1 MKSARVG
8 KGALGLVLAA
18 AMLLFAIPGGAF
30 ADTSPSISWGKPV
43 VSTET
48 STAHSYQFPNATV
61 APVRDEDDDIEYQ
74 LITVSITGGGTM
86 EKTPWALLK
95 NSSGTLAVFNVN
107 PLMDVD
113 DIEDMLRTIVFAG
126 CTSTTKITAT
136 IDANDA
142 SWSSDKAKSISQY
155 GDHYYMFVEGSYSW
169 TMAYNTAKTYK
180 YNGMQGYL
188 ATITSSEEYDALRVA
203 STSAGWIG
211 GTLMVYN
218 DGSDT
223 KVNDAENLPRTEGSF
238 AYRSTSHYNNSK
250 AAAVPDYYWACG
262 PEAGEPFDGALSNS
276 DSEPNAFQHIDHDQ
290 PWNTEHNQLG
300 MIAYE
305 SCLAANNENRKMI
318 NDITEAGFTAS
329 GYADGFFV
337 EFGGYETDPGNPDAS
352 LTASDTVSL
361 STWHTHDLRYAANG
375 NVLTVTCA
383 AAGDGLCSLPE
394 DGLTLTLAN
403 DSKTYDGKAVEMVGD
418 GDERADW
425 AEAGIELP
433 AATFTRS
440 DTETGEYAAV
450 DEVKRAGYY
459 KAELS
464 VGGATA
470 TSTYR
475 VDKAQVKAYLDET
488 NPIVTGKTYDGTT
501 SLSIGSSEN
510 WYLSGKVDGDELSIT
525 ASGTFEDANVGQH
538 KRLTVSDP
546 RLGGKDAGNYTCVLH
561 STFAVAPI
569 TPREA
574 TLAWSGIEL
583 TYNGAAQVPAC
594 TVTNAL
600 GDDKV
605 RVTVSGAQTNA
616 GLGYTAT
623 ATALDNSNYKLP
635 DAGTTV
641 EFSIA
646 KASIAPT
653 VSIDDWA
660 YGDEASVPSVTG
672 NPGGGEVNYEYA
684 ARTDGDAQ
692 SEDGWST
699 EAPTAAG
706 EYTVRAAVAATGNYE
721 GAVATADFIIAR
733 REVALEWGEAA
744 FTYNG
749 SEQAPSCTAGNL
761 VEGDAVDVAVTGAKA
776 DAGEGYTATAV
787 SLSNDNYRLP
797 AATTKTF
804 SIAPK
809 PIEGAK
815 VVLGP
820 GLTENGHEQEQA
832 VASVTLSDGTVLAA
846 TDYELSGNKATK
858 AGAYKLTVTGTGNYT
873 GTVEVE
879 FTVAARPDVK
889 PDDEDDSGKGDS
901 DKKDDSGSK
910 DADNKGSKKT
920 IPATGDDSAATAAL
934 VAASGVSLAAFGA
947 ATRRRK
953 TV

>member
-8 KGALGLVLAA
+8 KGALGLVFAA

-30 ADTSPSISWGKPV
+30 ADTSPSISWGEPV

-61 APVRDEDDDIEYQ
+61 SPVRDEDDQIEYQ

-95 NSSGTLAVFNVN
+95 NSSGTLAVFKVYDV
-107 PLMDVD
+107 MDVD

-142 SWSSDKAKSISQY
+142 IWSSDKAKSISQY

-169 TMAYNTAKTYK
+169 TMAYNAAKTYR

-203 STSAGWIG
+203 STTAGWIG

-223 KVNDAENLPRTEGSF
+223 KINDAEDLPRTEGSF
-238 AYRSTSHYNNSK
+238 AYRSTSHYNNTK

-262 PEAGEPFDGALSNS
+262 PEAGEPFDGDLSNS
-276 DSEPNAFQHIDHDQ
+276 ETEPNAFQHIDRDQ

-305 SCLAANNENRKMI
+305 SCLAANNESRKMI

-352 LTASDTVSL
+352 LTASDTVSP
-361 STWHTHDLRYAANG
+361 SAWHTHDLRYTAEG

-394 DGLTLTLAN
+394 GGLTLTLAN

-418 GDERADW
+418 EDERADW

-433 AATFTRS
+433 SATFARS
-440 DTETGEYAAV
+440 DTEAGEYAAIG
-450 DEVKRAGYY
+450 EVKRAGYY

-525 ASGTFEDANVGQH
+525 ASGTFEDASVGQH

-546 RLGGKDAGNYTCVLH
+546 KLGGKDADNYACVLY

-569 TPREA
+569 TPREVA
-574 TLAWSGIEL
+574 LAWSGTEL
-583 TYNGAAQVPAC
+583 TYNGASQVPAC
-594 TVTNAL
+594 TVTNAI

-605 RVTVSGAQTNA
+605 KVTVSGAQTNA

-635 DAGTTV
+635 DTGITV

-646 KASIAPT
+646 KATIEPA
-653 VSIDDWA
+653 VSIEGWTC
-660 YGDEASVPSVTG
+660 GDKASVPSVTS
-672 NPGGGEVNYEYA
+672 NPGGGAVTYEYA
-684 ARTDGDAQ
+684 ARSDEDAR
-692 SEDGWST
+692 SEDAWSS
-699 EAPTAAG
+699 EVPTAAG
-706 EYTVRAAVAATGNYE
+706 EYTVRATVSATGNYKD
-721 GAVATADFIIAR
+721 GTATADFTIAQ
-733 REVALEWGEAA
+733 REVELEWGEAA
-744 FTYNG
+744 FTYDG
-749 SEQAPSCTAGNL
+749 TEKAPSCTAGNL
-761 VEGDAVDVAVTGAKA
+761 VEGDTVNVTVTGAQR

-787 SLSNDNYRLP
+787 SLSNGNYKLP
-797 AATTKTF
+797 AAATKTF

-809 PIEGAK
+809 SIDGAK

-820 GLTENGHEQEQA
+820 SLTENGQEQEQTVES
-832 VASVTLSDGTVLAA
+832 VALPDGTVLAA
-846 TDYELSGNKATK
+846 GDYELSGNKATK
-858 AGAYKLTVTGTGNYT
+858 AGTYKLTVTGTGNYT
-873 GTVEVE
+873 GTVEAE
-879 FTVAARPDVK
+879 FTVAANPDVK
-889 PDDEDDSGKGDS
+889 PDEKGDDEDGSGKGDS
-901 DKKDDSGSK
+901 DSK
-910 DADNKGSKKT
+910 DAGEKDSKKK
-920 IPATGDDSAATAAL
+920 IPATGDDSNAAIASIATAGIAI
-934 VAASGVSLAAFGA
+934 VAA
-947 ATRRRK
+947 ATRRHN
-953 TV
+953 VA

>member
-30 ADTSPSISWGKPV
+30 ADTSPSISWGEPV

-48 STAHSYQFPNATV
+48 PTAHSYQFPNATV
-61 APVRDEDDDIEYQ
+61 SPVRDEDDQIEYQ

-86 EKTPWALLK
+86 EKTPLALLK
-95 NSSGTLAVFNVN
+95 NSSGTLAVFKVYDV
-107 PLMDVD
+107 MDVD

-142 SWSSDKAKSISQY
+142 IWSSDKAKSISQY

-169 TMAYNTAKTYK
+169 TMAYNTAKTYR

-188 ATITSSEEYDALRVA
+188 ATITSSGEYDALRVA
-203 STSAGWIG
+203 STTAGWIG

-223 KVNDAENLPRTEGSF
+223 KINDAKNLPRTEGSF
-238 AYRSTSHYNNSK
+238 AYRSTSHYNNTK

-262 PEAGEPFDGALSNS
+262 PEAGEPFDGDLSNS
-276 DSEPNAFQHIDHDQ
+276 ETEPNAFQHIDRDQ

-305 SCLAANNENRKMI
+305 SCLAANNEDRKMI

-352 LTASDTVSL
+352 LTASDTVSP
-361 STWHTHDLRYAANG
+361 SAWHTHDLRYTAEG

-394 DGLTLTLAN
+394 GGLTLTLAN

-418 GDERADW
+418 EDERADW
-425 AEAGIELP
+425 LEAGIELP
-433 AATFTRS
+433 SATFARS
-440 DTETGEYAAV
+440 DTEAGEYAV
-450 DEVKRAGYY
+450 IDEVKRAGYY

-475 VDKAQVKAYLDET
+475 VDKAQIKACLDET

-501 SLSIGSSEN
+501 SLFIGSSEN
-510 WYLSGKVDGDELSIT
+510 WYLSGKADGDELSIT

-538 KRLTVSDP
+538 KRLTVSDSK
-546 RLGGKDAGNYTCVLH
+546 LGGKDAGNYTCVLH
-561 STFAVAPI
+561 GTFAVAPI
-569 TPREA
+569 TPREV
-574 TLAWSGIEL
+574 TLAWSGTEL
-583 TYNGAAQVPAC
+583 TYNGASQVPAC
-594 TVTNAL
+594 TVTNAI

-605 RVTVSGAQTNA
+605 KVTVSGAQTNA
-616 GLGYTAT
+616 GLGYTAA

-635 DAGTTV
+635 DTGITV

-646 KASIAPT
+646 KAAIEPA
-653 VSIDDWA
+653 VSIEGWT
-660 YGDEASVPSVTG
+660 YGDKASVPSVTS
-672 NPGGGEVNYEYA
+672 NPGGGAVTYEYA
-684 ARTDGDAQ
+684 ARSDEDAR
-692 SEDGWST
+692 SEDAWSS
-699 EAPTAAG
+699 EVPTAAG
-706 EYTVRAAVAATGNYE
+706 EYTVRATVASTGNYK
-721 GAVATADFIIAR
+721 GAVVAADFIIAQ
-733 REVALEWGEAA
+733 REVELEWGEAA
-744 FTYNG
+744 FTYDG
-749 SEQAPSCTAGNL
+749 TEQVPSCTAGNL
-761 VEGDAVDVAVTGAKA
+761 VEGDAVNVTVTGAKR
-776 DAGEGYTATAV
+776 DASEGYTATAV
-787 SLSNDNYRLP
+787 SLSNGNYKLP
-797 AATTKTF
+797 AAATKTF

-809 PIEGAK
+809 SIDGAK

-820 GLTENGHEQEQA
+820 SLTENGQEQEQA
-832 VASVTLSDGTVLAA
+832 VESVALPDGTVLAA
-846 TDYELSGNKATK
+846 GDYVLSGNKATK
-858 AGAYKLTVTGTGNYT
+858 AGVYKLAVTGTGNYT
-873 GTVEVE
+873 GTVEAE
-879 FTVAARPDVK
+879 FTVAANPDVK
-889 PDDEDDSGKGDS
+889 PDEKGDDEDGSGKGDS
-901 DKKDDSGSK
+901 DSK
-910 DADNKGSKKT
+910 DAGKKDSKKK
-920 IPATGDDSAATAAL
+920 IPATGDNSAAIAAV
-934 VAASGVSLAAFGA
+934 VAASGIAIAGA
-947 ATRRRK
+947 ATRRHN
-953 TV
+953 VA